1 MDSQVIK
8 LLFLRAIKPKR
19 ANYVIVHST
28 SKAFAETPKGRNYQ
42 ILCEGPSKPLPFT
55 LAEIENLDNLQIIE
69 LETMIELRRRK
80 RAIEKQKTVY
90 DKLFASIIKRS

>member
-1 MDSQVIK
+1 MNAKEIK
-8 LLFLRAIKPKR
+8 ALFLKAVQPRKVT
-19 ANYVIVHST
+19 YLIVHST
-28 SKAFAETPKGRNYQ
+28 LGAFTETQKNYK
-42 ILCEGPSKPLPFT
+42 IICETPSKPLPFT
-55 LAEIENLDNLQIIE
+55 LAEIEALDNLQIIE